1 MTVETIRACEI
12 SVRQVLLDIQ
22 SASDLAEAA
31 RLYQLARAMV
41 ASTLALPEAD
51 PRADAERGLLALALY
66 VHCVYR
72 TKEAAA
78 RGETRLLSAG

>member
-1 MTVETIRACEI
+1 MTVDTIRSCEI

-31 RLYQLARAMV
+31 RLYKQARQLV
-41 ASTLALPEAD
+41 ASTLALPTAD

-72 TKEAAA
+72 SKEAAA
-78 RGETRLLSAG
+78 RGETRLLNVG